1 MRVSALAM
9 TLLFTPTLA
18 LAQAPAVLQPPAPTF
33 PESFLWNAE
42 SRGPLLVVLPLSEKD
57 GQLVSC
63 GTVTAYAPKSAP
75 RLKWEHL
82 PEPDLFGSLGEF
94 EQWELLQASLTERQ
108 WKLLGGSA
116 GLGQTDLTRDQKK
129 LFFALL
135 PNPLTV
141 SKPDGSSVKATEE
154 QRKASRLRLSKR
166 FHYAF
171 VDNDGRQIA
180 AAGIGSANPSGLRLG
195 GGSAVA
201 QPPIPLL
208 SETPIIGRLLNPGG
222 SGAVTEARI
231 AVVTGE
237 ALQATTFT
245 LRLNDTALVT
255 SDIILSS
262 TSSRATSN
270 FGATFSAP
278 EGAHLKPSELD
289 LSSPTLDKTVPLA
302 GADTVR
308 DLVRR
313 VATATGH
320 ELYCD
325 PRYATRRV
333 YLRGES
339 ARAGDILKALCWGTS
354 GTFRRVGT
362 ASVLTEDL
370 TPLAIRLGKIQDW
383 RTGAQARLDA
393 LRVTS
398 DRERAEYQQK
408 YIDWSNTR
416 LTLTSHPGERVPLS
430 QLPENLRREIQ
441 AQMDQ
446 WTKTPN
452 GDPNRAPL
460 NQAVIQFTPRMELEL
475 LVPMVGA
482 VPVAWGSRPLYPT
495 EDQEPTAIPLPK
507 ALPARTLAATLTSPR
522 EAPRL
527 AKEAKAA
534 GFTALW
540 VQVEPDQQALLA
552 AAIAAGKAEGLAVHA
567 LVRPL
572 RAKGTMEQT
581 VEGKRS
587 TVYLRPELLESQ
599 AVVLPKLKA
608 LAATPGL
615 AGLVFS
621 DLVPT
626 GYVADGTDWKEIL
639 GYSEALRLACLRK
652 DGPDPVDLSD
662 NGLQGNV
669 LFSNPTGRLT
679 RLTHFS
685 YGAKTTDWFQS
696 SSYELWQPFH
706 TVRREAVDGFVEGLT
721 RSLQQAQPSLV
732 IERQSSDNTQFG
744 KLPRIE
750 LPDSNATEH
759 WNRLVFSLR
768 QSIERK
774 PKPERVVLD
783 GTNAPLETVLGFLT
797 RLKEPVKE

>member
-9 TLLFTPTLA
+9 ALLFTPVLA
-18 LAQAPAVLQPPAPTF
+18 LAQPPAVLQPPAPTF

-42 SRGPLLVVLPLSEKD
+42 SRGPLLIVLPLAEKD

-63 GTVTAYAPKSAP
+63 GTLTAYAPKSAP

-82 PEPDLFGSLGEF
+82 PEPHLFGSLGEF
-94 EQWELLQASLTERQ
+94 EKWELLQESLTERQ
-108 WKLLGGSA
+108 WKLLGSSA

-135 PNPLTV
+135 PDPLTV

-180 AAGIGSANPSGLRLG
+180 AAGIGSTNPSGLRLG
-195 GGSAVA
+195 GGNVVA
-201 QPPIPLL
+201 QPPIVL
-208 SETPIIGRLLNPGG
+208 SGVPIIGRLINPGV
-222 SGAVTEARI
+222 SGTLQEARI
-231 AVVTGE
+231 AFVTTE
-237 ALQATTFT
+237 DLPVQSFT
-245 LRLNDTALVT
+245 LRLNDSALRT
-255 SDIILSS
+255 DDIILSS
-262 TSSRATSN
+262 TSARATSN

-278 EGAHLKPSELD
+278 EGLHLKPSELD
-289 LSSPTLDKTVPLA
+289 FASPALDKTVPLA

-308 DLVRR
+308 EVVRR
-313 VATATGH
+313 VATATGY

-339 ARAGDILKALCWGTS
+339 ARAGDILKAVCWGTA

-362 ASVLTEDL
+362 AYVLTEDL

-393 LRVTS
+393 LRVST

-416 LTLTSHPGERVPLS
+416 LTLTSRPGERVPLS

-441 AQMDQ
+441 GQMDQ

-460 NQAVIQFTPRMELEL
+460 NQAVIHYTPRMELEL
-475 LVPMVGA
+475 LVPMVGS
-482 VPVAWGSRPLYPT
+482 VPVPWGSRPLFPS
-495 EDQEPTAIPLPK
+495 EEQEPTALPVPK
-507 ALPARTLAATLTSPR
+507 ALPARTLAATLTSLR

-552 AAIAAGKAEGLAVHA
+552 AAIAAGKTEGLAVHA

-572 RAKGTMEQT
+572 RTKGAMEQT

-587 TVYLRPELLESQ
+587 AVYLRPELLESQ

-662 NGLQGNV
+662 NGLQ
-669 LFSNPTGRLT
+669 SNAFISRGSRIT
-679 RLTHFS
+679 RLSFLS
-685 YGAKTTDWFQS
+685 YSSKTTDWFQS
-696 SSYELWQPFH
+696 SPFELWQPFH

-721 RSLQQAQPSLV
+721 RSLQQAQPGLV
-732 IERQSSDNTQFG
+732 IERQSSDKTQFG

-759 WNRLVFSLR
+759 WNRLVSSLQ